1 LPKKK
6 HDQDEPH
13 QIDLD
18 ETFDLEALEDEEILA
33 DGDGTAGDFDEESP
47 SAEVLDFEEDEDE
60 DMTAE
65 EDVMSDAGQPLKAE
79 SKRKK
84 ASTKVKKARAGSTS
98 SRILGTHNPPV
109 PQPITQ
115 TLEHNYMPYA
125 MSVILSRAIP
135 EIDGFKPSHRK
146 LLYTMYKMKLLDGPR
161 TKSANV
167 VGQTMKLNPH
177 GDQAIYATMVRLTRG
192 YDALLQPYVD
202 SKGNFG
208 KVTSRDMRFAA
219 SRYTEVKLDAICNE
233 IFKDI
238 DKNTVDFVDNY
249 DGRMKEPT
257 LLPTVF
263 PNVLVSANRGIA
275 VGMAS
280 NICSFNLKEVCQGV
294 IEYLKDPEFEVS
306 KVFTGPDFPTGGFL
320 LYDERQMSEIYRT
333 GQGSFKLRA
342 KYRYDKAEN
351 LIEIYEIPYTTT
363 VEAILEKIVDLVKL
377 GRVKEISDLRD
388 ETDLSGLKIAL
399 ELKRGVDPDALMA
412 KLYRY
417 TPCEDSFACNF
428 NLLID
433 GRPAV
438 TGVKGILG
446 AWLRFRKDCIRR
458 RLNYDLVKLTDKLHL
473 LYGLKAV
480 VMDIDRAI
488 RIIRETNEDSHVV
501 PNLMSAF
508 YIDELQANYVAD
520 IKLRHLNREYVLER
534 LTETKTLEEQIEKLQ
549 KTLENEKEI
558 DKIIISE
565 QQQIIKK
572 YGKDRKT
579 EVVHL
584 NEVRVHE
591 EKSVIDAFPLKLFLT
606 EHGYLKK
613 VSLASLRMASSHKLK
628 DEDRIVQALDGTNGD
643 DILFFTD
650 KCQVY
655 KFKAHELDEHKAST
669 LGHYVYNLIETEPDE
684 KVLYIVNTS
693 DYEGEMVFAFENGK
707 VAKVP
712 LKSYETKTYRK
723 KLIKAY
729 SDESRPVGIF
739 FAREGGE
746 LFLVRRA
753 GADAYTALTFD
764 LGLVAQKASK
774 NTVGVQCVRLKK
786 GSHVDYAML
795 TEPGNDVVAAYK
807 VASVPASGKVLDP
820 MTLLGIREKLEVPLE
835 EA

>member
-1 LPKKK
+1 LPSRK
-6 HDQDEPH
+6 HPEDEPH

-18 ETFDLEALEDEEILA
+18 EVFEEETPEEDEVEDME
-33 DGDGTAGDFDEESP
+33 DGFESP
-47 SAEVLDFEEDEDE
+47 SAE
-60 DMTAE
+60 AE
-65 EDVMSDAGQPLKAE
+65 EDLEEDVLNGEADSVDEKTKAPRR
-79 SKRKK
+79 KKTAKGKK
-84 ASTKVKKARAGSTS
+84 ASGTSTS

-109 PQPITQ
+109 RQAITE

-219 SRYTEVKLDAICNE
+219 SRYTEVKLDGICHE
-233 IFKDI
+233 IFRDI
-238 DKNTVDFVDNY
+238 DKDTVDFVDNY

-257 LLPTVF
+257 LLPTAF

-280 NICSFNLKEVCQGV
+280 NICSFNLREVCQSV
-294 IEYLKDPEFEVS
+294 IEYLKNPDFDVTT
-306 KVFTGPDFPTGGFL
+306 VFSGPDFPTGGYL
-320 LYDERQMSEIYRT
+320 LYDERQMAEIYRT
-333 GQGSFKLRA
+333 GSGSFKLRA

-377 GRVKEISDLRD
+377 GRVKEINDLRD

-399 ELKRGVDPDALMA
+399 ELKRGIDPDALMA

-417 TPCEDSFACNF
+417 TTCEDSFSCNF
-428 NLLID
+428 NLLVD
-433 GRPAV
+433 GRP
-438 TGVKGILG
+438 TVKGIKGILE

-458 RLNYDLVKLTDKLHL
+458 RLRYDLVRLTDKLHL
-473 LYGLKAV
+473 LNGLKAV

-488 RIIRETNEDSHVV
+488 RIIRETNEDSQVV
-501 PNLMSAF
+501 SNLMQAF
-508 YIDELQANYVAD
+508 AIDEVQANFVAD

-534 LTETKTLEEQIEKLQ
+534 LTEAKSLEEQIEKIK

-572 YGKDRKT
+572 YAKDRKT
-579 EVVHL
+579 EVVRL
-584 NEVRVHE
+584 NEVRIHE
-591 EKSVIDAFPLKLFLT
+591 EKTTIDAFPLKLFLT

-613 VSLASLRMASSHKLK
+613 VSMASLRMASSHKLK
-628 DEDRIVQALDGTNGD
+628 DEDRIVQALEGTNGD

-669 LGHYVYNLIETEPDE
+669 LGHYVYNLIEMEADE
-684 KVLYIVNTS
+684 KVLFIVNTS
-693 DYEGEMVFAFENGK
+693 DYSGEMVFAFENGK

-723 KLIKAY
+723 KLVKAY
-729 SDESRPVGIF
+729 ADESRVVGMYF
-739 FAREGGE
+739 TREGGT

-753 GADAYTALTFD
+753 GADAYTALSFD
-764 LGLVAQKASK
+764 LGLVTQKAAK
-774 NTVGVQCVRLKK
+774 NTVGIQCVRLKK

-795 TEPGNDVVAAYK
+795 TEPGNEVIQAYL
-807 VASVPASGKVLDP
+807 VNSIPASGKVIDP
-820 MTLLGIREKLEVPLE
+820 MTLLGIREKLEIVLKE
-835 EA
+835 E

>member
-1 LPKKK
+1 MPSRK
-6 HDQDEPH
+6 HPEDEPH

-18 ETFDLEALEDEEILA
+18 EVFEEETPEEDEVQDME
-33 DGDGTAGDFDEESP
+33 DGFESP
-47 SAEVLDFEEDEDE
+47 SAE
-60 DMTAE
+60 AE
-65 EDVMSDAGQPLKAE
+65 EDLEEGSLNGEADPVDEKTKAPR
-79 SKRKK
+79 RKK
-84 ASTKVKKARAGSTS
+84 AAKGKKASGTSTS

-109 PQPITQ
+109 RQAITE

-219 SRYTEVKLDAICNE
+219 SRYTEVKLDGICHE
-233 IFKDI
+233 IFRDI
-238 DKNTVDFVDNY
+238 DKDTVDFVDNY

-257 LLPTVF
+257 LLPTAF

-280 NICSFNLKEVCQGV
+280 NICSFNLREVCQSV
-294 IEYLKDPEFEVS
+294 IEYLKNPDFDVTT
-306 KVFTGPDFPTGGFL
+306 VFSGPDFPTGGYL
-320 LYDERQMSEIYRT
+320 LYDERQMAEIYRT
-333 GQGSFKLRA
+333 GSGSFKLRA

-377 GRVKEISDLRD
+377 GRVKEINDLRD

-399 ELKRGVDPDALMA
+399 ELKRGIDPDALMA

-417 TPCEDSFACNF
+417 TTCEDSFSCNF
-428 NLLID
+428 NLLVD
-433 GRPAV
+433 GRP
-438 TGVKGILG
+438 TVKGIKGILE

-458 RLNYDLVKLTDKLHL
+458 RLRYDLVRLTDKLHL
-473 LYGLKAV
+473 LNGLKAV

-488 RIIRETNEDSHVV
+488 RIIRETNEDSQVV
-501 PNLMSAF
+501 SNLMQAF
-508 YIDELQANYVAD
+508 AIDEVQANFVAD

-534 LTETKTLEEQIEKLQ
+534 LTEAKSLEEQIEKIK

-572 YGKDRKT
+572 YAKDRKT
-579 EVVHL
+579 EVVRL
-584 NEVRVHE
+584 NEVRIHE
-591 EKSVIDAFPLKLFLT
+591 EKTTIDAFPLKLFLT

-613 VSLASLRMASSHKLK
+613 VSMASLRMASSHKLK
-628 DEDRIVQALDGTNGD
+628 DEDRIVQALEGTNGD

-669 LGHYVYNLIETEPDE
+669 LGHYVYNLIEMEADE
-684 KVLYIVNTS
+684 KVLFIVNTS
-693 DYEGEMVFAFENGK
+693 DYSGEMVFAFENGK

-723 KLIKAY
+723 KLVKAY
-729 SDESRPVGIF
+729 ADESKVVGMYF
-739 FAREGGE
+739 TREGGT

-753 GADAYTALTFD
+753 GADAYTALCFD
-764 LGLVAQKASK
+764 LGLVTQKAAK
-774 NTVGVQCVRLKK
+774 NTVGIQCVRLKK
-786 GSHVDYAML
+786 GSRVDYAML
-795 TEPGNDVVAAYK
+795 TEPSNEVIQAYL
-807 VASVPASGKVLDP
+807 VNSIPASGKVIDP
-820 MTLLGIREKLEVPLE
+820 MTLLGIREKLEIVLKE
-835 EA
+835 E